1 METIL
6 LLLNLTAHAALLI
19 LLAVLLVLYFLS
31 PFATPRTGAR
41 QLLTADSMPRRRLHA
56 APPLGAYI
64 GFVAL
69 LFIASRLMFIILGGI
84 FLQLEG
90 QCSFLSYLRNL
101 PYYWSQWDAR
111 HYISLAEDWYVNTGD
126 ERLKLVFY
134 PLYPALVRIVH
145 WVIPNTNASAYLV
158 SNACLLMS
166 GAALY
171 RVTARE
177 WSIAAARRAV
187 FFLMFAPLSFYFSV
201 PYTESAFL
209 LTTLLAV
216 DFAMQRKWFP
226 ALLFGALSALTR
238 SLGLLTAVLIF
249 YEMLITW
256 RSDELR
262 RPVRQL
268 LRPAYLRHMGKF
280 ALLCCTVALGF
291 AAYLMLNWHVSGDP
305 FRFLE
310 YQSNHWSQEFGS
322 LWYTITYSFE
332 NALHFSNEGYRT
344 GVWIPQLLYLFSILL
359 LMLIGMNRIRP
370 GWGAYALLY
379 AYMAYAPTWLLSGP
393 RYMTAMAA
401 LYPLL
406 ALLSRRR
413 WAFGVLAF
421 LSLTGCV
428 LLTYQFI
435 IVRCLL

>member
-1 METIL
+1 MDIMLT
-6 LLLNLTAHAALLI
+6 LLNLTTHAALLI
-19 LLAVLLVLYFLS
+19 LLAVLLVRYFLS

-41 QLLTADSMPRRRLHA
+41 QLLTAESTSHSQLHV

-64 GFVAL
+64 GFVTL
-69 LFIASRLMFIILGGI
+69 LFIASRLMFIILGGV
-84 FLQLEG
+84 FLQMDG
-90 QCSFLSYLRNL
+90 QCDFLSYLRNL

-111 HYISLAEDWYVNTGD
+111 HYIALAEDWYVNTGD

-134 PLYPALVRIVH
+134 PLYPAIVRIVNM
-145 WVIPNTNASAYLV
+145 VILNVNASAYLV
-158 SNACLLMS
+158 SNVCLLMS
-166 GAALY
+166 GAVLY

-177 WSIAAARRAV
+177 WDSAAAKRAV

-216 DFAMQRKWFP
+216 DFAMQHKWGP

-256 RSDELR
+256 RSDKPQMPAR
-262 RPVRQL
+262 AL
-268 LRPAYLRHMGKF
+268 LRPAYLRHMGRF

-291 AAYLMLNWHVSGDP
+291 CVYLVINWRVSGDA

-310 YQSNHWSQEFGS
+310 YQSDHWSQEFGS

-344 GVWIPQLLYLFSILL
+344 GVWIPQLLYLCGILALL
-359 LMLIGMNRIRP
+359 LLGMNRIRP

-406 ALLSRRR
+406 ALLSRRK
-413 WAFGVLAF
+413 WAFGL
-421 LSLTGCV
+421 LSALSIAGCI

>member
-1 METIL
+1 MDNL
-6 LLLNLTAHAALLI
+6 LLILNLTAHIALLV
-19 LLAVLLVLYFLS
+19 LLAVLLVRYFLS
-31 PFATPRTGAR
+31 AFASPHTDAR
-41 QLLTADSMPRRRLHA
+41 RLLTAESTPHHQLRP
-56 APPLGAYI
+56 APAVGTYI

-69 LFIASRLMFIILGGI
+69 LFLLSRAMFIILGGV

-90 QCSFLSYLRNL
+90 ECNFLAYLRNL

-111 HYISLAEDWYVNTGD
+111 HYIALAEDWYVNTGD

-134 PLYPALVRIVH
+134 PLYPAMVRIVNM
-145 WVIPNTNASAYLV
+145 VILNANFSVYLV
-158 SNACLLMS
+158 SNLCLLGS
-166 GAALY
+166 GAVLY

-177 WSIAAARRAV
+177 WGRSAARRAV

-201 PYTESAFL
+201 PYTESAFV

-216 DFAMQRKWFP
+216 DFAMQRKWGP
-226 ALLFGALSALTR
+226 ALLMGALSALTR

-249 YEMLITW
+249 YEMLVTW
-256 RSDELR
+256 RSEQPQKPL
-262 RPVRQL
+262 RQL
-268 LRPAYLRHMGKF
+268 IQPAYLRHMGKF

-291 AAYLMLNWHVSGDP
+291 AVYLVINWRVSGDA

-310 YQSNHWSQEFGS
+310 YQSSHWSQEFGS
-322 LWYTITYSFE
+322 VWYTLTYSFN
-332 NALHFSNEGYRT
+332 NALEFHNEGYRT
-344 GVWIPQLLYLFSILL
+344 GVWIPQLLYLFSILAL
-359 LMLIGMNRIRP
+359 LLAGMNRIRP

-406 ALLSRRR
+406 ALLSRPK
-413 WAFGVLAF
+413 WAFRLLAG
-421 LSLTGCV
+421 LSLLGCIV
-428 LLTYQFI
+428 LTREFI

>member
-1 METIL
+1 MEHL
-6 LLLNLTAHAALLI
+6 SFLLNLTAHAAMLV
-19 LLAVLLVLYFLS
+19 LLAVLLVRYFLS

-41 QLLTADSMPRRRLHA
+41 QLLTADSRPRSQLHA
-56 APPLGAYI
+56 APKIGTYI
-64 GFVAL
+64 GIVAAMFV
-69 LFIASRLMFIILGGI
+69 ISRLMFVVLGGI
-84 FLQLEG
+84 MLQASGE
-90 QCSFLSYLRNL
+90 CSFMPYLRNL
-101 PYYWSQWDAR
+101 PYFWSHWDAR
-111 HYISLAEDWYVNTGD
+111 HYIALAEDWYVNTGD

-134 PLYPALVRIVH
+134 PLYPAIVRAVN
-145 WVIPNTNASAYLV
+145 VLLRNTNFSAYLV
-158 SNACLLMS
+158 SNACLLGS
-166 GAALY
+166 GLALY

-177 WSIAAARRAV
+177 WGRAAAKRAV

-209 LTTLLAV
+209 LTTLLAM
-216 DFAMQRKWFP
+216 DLAMQRRWGW

-256 RSDELR
+256 RGDSPECPL
-262 RPVRQL
+262 RQL
-268 LRPAYLRHMGKF
+268 ARPAYLRHMGKF

-291 AAYLMLNWHVSGDP
+291 AAYLLLNWQVSGDP

-310 YQSNHWSQEFGS
+310 YQSGHWSQEFGS

-344 GVWIPQLLYLFSILL
+344 GVWIPQLLYLFAILA
-359 LMLIGMNRIRP
+359 LMLLGMNRIRP

-406 ALLSRRR
+406 ALLTRRK
-413 WAFGVLAF
+413 WAFRLLVAH
-421 LSLTGCV
+421 SLLGCV

-435 IVRCLL
+435 IVGCLL